1 MKNQDQTVEKM
12 IMQAHYMEALEIESK
27 AEMSLSDMER
37 QEFIDTITELK
48 AMISSLKLTID
59 TLRQTISSQNATMAS
74 LQESMDRLQCA
85 YDKAVKDR
93 DELNNR
99 MNRSNQETY
108 CSKSLKQ
115 SNRSKSVRKDRQ
127 RERDEW
133 SSKDDDDNNSSS
145 TSSSVD
151 NGIDQT
157 KVESENLSRSK
168 RDGMKYNRMNAAK
181 TTILETSLDGA
192 PEDMK
197 FIGYK
202 DIEEYTKKSY
212 VECTVFKVAVYED
225 KYGIRHE
232 YYHPKDKEDGRRP
245 NLNVIPSTHCTPEF
259 LSDLVVDHFMLMT
272 PIYRQSVRNVLDKLQ
287 ISRNTN
293 RNWLAQGAEMLT
305 PILHLLR
312 KRLLKVKSIL
322 NIDETWTKVRIKF
335 MGDKTRLGRYFKKY
349 VWVLVNKAE
358 QITYFFYDNDEND
371 SRGKRPIQAFL
382 GDFLGTIQ
390 SDGYV
395 VYKELTKDNPAN
407 AHLMCWAHVRNK
419 FESVYKSCK
428 DDNADRFVQLIA
440 MLYQVEAECLL
451 NRYTP
456 EQIKKRRHQKDV
468 SKILG
473 LIYKKANELLC
484 NPQRYHYSE
493 MMRKAL
499 VYVTSNWNDLL
510 KYRNDGHYTIDN
522 MLAERAVRPFTV
534 KRKNSLFFSSEDGIK
549 SALKYHTLIETCK
562 NVGLNVKEYFT
573 YVFRKLIEGEKD
585 YEKLL
590 PGAVAL

>member
-1 MKNQDQTVEKM
+1 M
-12 IMQAHYMEALEIESK
+12 
-27 AEMSLSDMER
+27 
-37 QEFIDTITELK
+37 
-48 AMISSLKLTID
+48 
-59 TLRQTISSQNATMAS
+59 
-74 LQESMDRLQCA
+74 
-85 YDKAVKDR
+85 
-93 DELNNR
+93 
-99 MNRSNQETY
+99 
-108 CSKSLKQ
+108 
-115 SNRSKSVRKDRQ
+115 
-127 RERDEW
+127 
-133 SSKDDDDNNSSS
+133 
-145 TSSSVD
+145 
-151 NGIDQT
+151 
-157 KVESENLSRSK
+157 
-168 RDGMKYNRMNAAK
+168 
-181 TTILETSLDGA
+181 
-192 PEDMK
+192 
-197 FIGYK
+197 
-202 DIEEYTKKSY
+202 
-212 VECTVFKVAVYED
+212 
-225 KYGIRHE
+225 
-232 YYHPKDKEDGRRP
+232 
-245 NLNVIPSTHCTPEF
+245 
-259 LSDLVVDHFMLMT
+259 
-272 PIYRQSVRNVLDKLQ
+272 
-287 ISRNTN
+287 
-293 RNWLAQGAEMLT
+293 
-305 PILHLLR
+305 
-312 KRLLKVKSIL
+312 
-322 NIDETWTKVRIKF
+322 
-335 MGDKTRLGRYFKKY
+335 
-349 VWVLVNKAE
+349 
-358 QITYFFYDNDEND
+358 
-371 SRGKRPIQAFL
+371 
-382 GDFLGTIQ
+382 
-390 SDGYV
+390 

-407 AHLMCWAHVRNK
+407 EHLMCWAHVRNK

>member
-1 MKNQDQTVEKM
+1 
-12 IMQAHYMEALEIESK
+12 
-27 AEMSLSDMER
+27 
-37 QEFIDTITELK
+37 
-48 AMISSLKLTID
+48 
-59 TLRQTISSQNATMAS
+59 
-74 LQESMDRLQCA
+74 
-85 YDKAVKDR
+85 
-93 DELNNR
+93 
-99 MNRSNQETY
+99 
-108 CSKSLKQ
+108 
-115 SNRSKSVRKDRQ
+115 
-127 RERDEW
+127 
-133 SSKDDDDNNSSS
+133 
-145 TSSSVD
+145 
-151 NGIDQT
+151 
-157 KVESENLSRSK
+157 
-168 RDGMKYNRMNAAK
+168 
-181 TTILETSLDGA
+181 
-192 PEDMK
+192 
-197 FIGYK
+197 
-202 DIEEYTKKSY
+202 
-212 VECTVFKVAVYED
+212 
-225 KYGIRHE
+225 
-232 YYHPKDKEDGRRP
+232 
-245 NLNVIPSTHCTPEF
+245 
-259 LSDLVVDHFMLMT
+259 
-272 PIYRQSVRNVLDKLQ
+272 
-287 ISRNTN
+287 
-293 RNWLAQGAEMLT
+293 MLT

-382 GDFLGTIQ
+382 GDFLGIIQ

-407 AHLMCWAHVRNK
+407 EHLMCWAHVRNK

-590 PGAVAL
+590 SGVVAL

>member
-1 MKNQDQTVEKM
+1 
-12 IMQAHYMEALEIESK
+12 
-27 AEMSLSDMER
+27 
-37 QEFIDTITELK
+37 
-48 AMISSLKLTID
+48 
-59 TLRQTISSQNATMAS
+59 
-74 LQESMDRLQCA
+74 MDRLQCA

-157 KVESENLSRSK
+157 KVKSENLSRSK

-407 AHLMCWAHVRNK
+407 EHLMCWAHVRNK

>member
-1 MKNQDQTVEKM
+1 
-12 IMQAHYMEALEIESK
+12 
-27 AEMSLSDMER
+27 
-37 QEFIDTITELK
+37 
-48 AMISSLKLTID
+48 
-59 TLRQTISSQNATMAS
+59 
-74 LQESMDRLQCA
+74 
-85 YDKAVKDR
+85 
-93 DELNNR
+93 
-99 MNRSNQETY
+99 
-108 CSKSLKQ
+108 
-115 SNRSKSVRKDRQ
+115 
-127 RERDEW
+127 
-133 SSKDDDDNNSSS
+133 
-145 TSSSVD
+145 
-151 NGIDQT
+151 
-157 KVESENLSRSK
+157 
-168 RDGMKYNRMNAAK
+168 
-181 TTILETSLDGA
+181 
-192 PEDMK
+192 
-197 FIGYK
+197 
-202 DIEEYTKKSY
+202 
-212 VECTVFKVAVYED
+212 
-225 KYGIRHE
+225 
-232 YYHPKDKEDGRRP
+232 
-245 NLNVIPSTHCTPEF
+245 
-259 LSDLVVDHFMLMT
+259 
-272 PIYRQSVRNVLDKLQ
+272 
-287 ISRNTN
+287 
-293 RNWLAQGAEMLT
+293 
-305 PILHLLR
+305 
-312 KRLLKVKSIL
+312 
-322 NIDETWTKVRIKF
+322 

-349 VWVLVNKAE
+349 VWVLVNKTE

-407 AHLMCWAHVRNK
+407 EHLMCWAYVRNK

-549 SALKYHTLIETCK
+549 SALKYHALIETCK